1 MKLFKGFDKNLKCR
15 DFQYEIGGEYEEERA
30 ELCEAGFH
38 ACKNPIDVF
47 GYYPPSDSRYCEVE
61 LDGLNSKTSEDSKR
75 VGRRIKIG
83 AEIGIKGIVDA
94 FIKFTMERIDFAAG
108 QANTGNQ
115 SAATNTGYRSA
126 ATNTGNRSAATNTGY
141 QSAATNT
148 GNQSAATNTGY
159 QSAATNTGDQS
170 AATNTGYRSAATNT
184 GNRSA
189 ATNTGYQSAA
199 TNTGYRSAATNT
211 GYYSAATNTGNQSA
225 AEVKG
230 AESIAIATGIESKAA
245 GAIGCYIVLAE
256 WEIAEDSMWHIKA
269 VRSHKVDG
277 KVIKPGVFYKLKN
290 GKFVKA
296 EE

>member
-1 MKLFKGFDKNLKCR
+1 MKLFKGFDRNLRCR
-15 DFQYEIGGEYEEERA
+15 GFQYEIGGEYEEERA

-38 ACKNPIDVF
+38 ACENPIDVF

-61 LDGLNSKTSEDSKR
+61 LDGLNSETSEDSKR
-75 VGRRIKIG
+75 VGRRVKIG

-108 QANTGNQ
+108 QANTGDR

-126 ATNTGNRSAATNTGY
+126 A
-141 QSAATNT
+141 
-148 GNQSAATNTGY
+148 
-159 QSAATNTGDQS
+159 
-170 AATNTGYRSAATNT
+170 
-184 GNRSA
+184 
-189 ATNTGYQSAA
+189 
-199 TNTGYRSAATNT
+199 
-211 GYYSAATNTGNQSA
+211 
-225 AEVKG
+225 EVKG
-230 AESIAIATGIESKAA
+230 DESIAIATGIESKAA

-256 WEIAEDSMWHIKA
+256 WEIAEDSTWHIKA
-269 VRSHKVDG
+269 VGSHKVDG

>member
-1 MKLFKGFDKNLKCR
+1 MKLFKGFDRKLRCR
-15 DFQYEIGGEYEEERA
+15 GFQYEIGEEYEEDRA
-30 ELCEAGFH
+30 KLCEAGFH
-38 ACKNPIDVF
+38 ACENPIDVF
-47 GYYPPSDSRYCEVE
+47 SYYPPSDSRYCEVE

-108 QANTGNQ
+108 QANTGDC
-115 SAATNTGYRSA
+115 SAT
-126 ATNTGNRSAATNTGY
+126 
-141 QSAATNT
+141 
-148 GNQSAATNTGY
+148 TNTGY
-159 QSAATNTGDQS
+159 QSAATNTGDC
-170 AATNTGYRSAATNT
+170 SAATNT
-184 GNRSA
+184 GNR
-189 ATNTGYQSAA
+189 
-199 TNTGYRSAATNT
+199 
-211 GYYSAATNTGNQSA
+211 SA

-256 WEIAEDSMWHIKA
+256 WEIAEDSTWHIKA

-277 KVIKPGVFYKLKN
+277 EGIKPGVFYKLKN

>member
-15 DFQYEIGGEYEEERA
+15 GFQYEIGEEYEEDRA

-38 ACKNPIDVF
+38 ACENPIDVF
-47 GYYPPSDSRYCEVE
+47 GYYPPSDNRYCEVE
-61 LDGLNSKTSEDSKR
+61 LDGLNSETSEDSKR

-94 FIKFTMERIDFAAG
+94 FIKFTMERIDLAAG
-108 QANTGNQ
+108 QANTGDRSAATNTGGQ
-115 SAATNTGYRSA
+115 SAATNTGDRSA
-126 ATNTGNRSAATNTGY
+126 ATNTGDRSAATNTGD
-141 QSAATNT
+141 
-148 GNQSAATNTGY
+148 

-170 AATNTGYRSAATNT
+170 AATNTGDQSAATNTGDRSAATNT
-184 GNRSA
+184 GDR
-189 ATNTGYQSAA
+189 
-199 TNTGYRSAATNT
+199 
-211 GYYSAATNTGNQSA
+211 SA

-245 GAIGCYIVLAE
+245 GALGCYIVLAE
-256 WEIAEDSMWHIKA
+256 WDKDENKEWHIKI

-277 KVIKPGVFYKLKN
+277 KIIKPGVFYTLKN

>member
-1 MKLFKGFDKNLKCR
+1 MKLFKGFDRNLRCR
-15 DFQYEIGGEYEEERA
+15 GFQYEIGGEYEEERA

-38 ACKNPIDVF
+38 ACENPIDVF

-61 LDGLNSKTSEDSKR
+61 LDGLNSETSEDSKR
-75 VGRRIKIG
+75 VGRRVKIG

-108 QANTGNQ
+108 QANTGD
-115 SAATNTGYRSA
+115 RSA
-126 ATNTGNRSAATNTGY
+126 ATNTGN

-159 QSAATNTGDQS
+159 QSAATNTGNQSAATNTGDRS
-170 AATNTGYRSAATNT
+170 AATNTGYRSAA
-184 GNRSA
+184 
-189 ATNTGYQSAA
+189 
-199 TNTGYRSAATNT
+199 
-211 GYYSAATNTGNQSA
+211 
-225 AEVKG
+225 EVKG
-230 AESIAIATGIESKAA
+230 DESIAIATGIESKAA

-256 WEIAEDSMWHIKA
+256 WEIAEDSTWHIKA
-269 VRSHKVDG
+269 VGSHKVDG

>member
-1 MKLFKGFDKNLKCR
+1 MKLFKGFDRKLRCR
-15 DFQYEIGGEYEEERA
+15 GFQYEIGEEYEEDRA

-38 ACKNPIDVF
+38 ACENPIDVF
-47 GYYPPSDSRYCEVE
+47 SYYPPSDSRYCEVE

-108 QANTGNQ
+108 QVNTGD
-115 SAATNTGYRSA
+115 Y
-126 ATNTGNRSAATNTGY
+126 SAATNTGY

-148 GNQSAATNTGY
+148 GNYSAATNTGY
-159 QSAATNTGDQS
+159 QSAATNTGNCS
-170 AATNTGYRSAATNT
+170 AATNTGY
-184 GNRSA
+184 
-189 ATNTGYQSAA
+189 
-199 TNTGYRSAATNT
+199 
-211 GYYSAATNTGNQSA
+211 QSA

-256 WEIAEDSMWHIKA
+256 WEIAEDSTWHIKA

-277 KVIKPGVFYKLKN
+277 KVIKPGVFYKLEN

>member
-1 MKLFKGFDKNLKCR
+1 MKLFKGFDRKLRCR
-15 DFQYEIGGEYEEERA
+15 GFQYEIGEEYEEDRA

-38 ACKNPIDVF
+38 ACENPIDVF
-47 GYYPPSDSRYCEVE
+47 SYYPPSDSRYCEVE

-108 QANTGNQ
+108 QVNTGD
-115 SAATNTGYRSA
+115 Y
-126 ATNTGNRSAATNTGY
+126 SAATNTGY

-148 GNQSAATNTGY
+148 GNCSAATNTGY
-159 QSAATNTGDQS
+159 
-170 AATNTGYRSAATNT
+170 
-184 GNRSA
+184 
-189 ATNTGYQSAA
+189 
-199 TNTGYRSAATNT
+199 
-211 GYYSAATNTGNQSA
+211 QSA

-245 GAIGCYIVLAE
+245 GAIGCYIVFAE
-256 WEIAEDSMWHIKA
+256 WEIAEDSTWHIKA

-277 KVIKPGVFYKLKN
+277 KVIKPGVFYKLEN

>member
-30 ELCEAGFH
+30 KLCETGFH
-38 ACKNPIDVF
+38 ACENPIDVF
-47 GYYPPSDSRYCEVE
+47 TYYPPSDSRYCEVE
-61 LDGLNSKTSEDSKR
+61 LDGLNSKTSEDSQR

-108 QANTGNQ
+108 QANTGGY
-115 SAATNTGYRSA
+115 SAATNTGDWSA
-126 ATNTGNRSAATNTGY
+126 ATNTGNY
-141 QSAATNT
+141 
-148 GNQSAATNTGY
+148 
-159 QSAATNTGDQS
+159 
-170 AATNTGYRSAATNT
+170 
-184 GNRSA
+184 
-189 ATNTGYQSAA
+189 
-199 TNTGYRSAATNT
+199 
-211 GYYSAATNTGNQSA
+211 SA

-230 AESIAIATGIESKAA
+230 IESIAIATGIESKAA

-256 WEIAEDSMWHIKA
+256 WENAEDSTWHIKA

-277 KVIKPGVFYKLKN
+277 KVIKPGVFYKLEN

>member
-1 MKLFKGFDKNLKCR
+1 MKLFKGFDRNLRCR
-15 DFQYEIGGEYEEERA
+15 SFQYEIGEEYEEDRA

-38 ACKNPIDVF
+38 ACENPIDVF
-47 GYYPPSDSRYCEVE
+47 DYYPPSDSRYCEVE

-94 FIKFTMERIDFAAG
+94 FIKFTMKRIDFAAG
-108 QANTGNQ
+108 QANTGNW

-126 ATNTGNRSAATNTGY
+126 ATNTGNWSAATNTGNRSAATNTGDCSAATNTGY

-148 GNQSAATNTGY
+148 GNCSAATNTGDQSAATNTGY
-159 QSAATNTGDQS
+159 QSAATNTGD
-170 AATNTGYRSAATNT
+170 Y
-184 GNRSA
+184 SA
-189 ATNTGYQSAA
+189 ATNTGYQ
-199 TNTGYRSAATNT
+199 
-211 GYYSAATNTGNQSA
+211 SAATNTGNQSA

-245 GAIGCYIVLAE
+245 GALGCYIILTE
-256 WEIAEDSMWHIKA
+256 WDKDKTGERHIKA

-277 KVIKPGVFYKLKN
+277 KIIKPGVFYTLKN

>member
-15 DFQYEIGGEYEEERA
+15 DFQYEIGGEYEEDRA

-38 ACKNPIDVF
+38 ACENPIDAF
-47 GYYPPSDSRYCEVE
+47 SYYPPSDSRYCEVE
-61 LDGLNSKTSEDSKR
+61 LDGLNSETSEDSKR

-108 QANTGNQ
+108 QTNTGYYSAATNTGYQSAATNTGNQ
-115 SAATNTGYRSA
+115 SAATNTGRYSA
-126 ATNTGNRSAATNTGY
+126 ATNTGRYSAATNTGY

-159 QSAATNTGDQS
+159 QSAATNTGNQS
-170 AATNTGYRSAATNT
+170 AATNTGD
-184 GNRSA
+184 
-189 ATNTGYQSAA
+189 
-199 TNTGYRSAATNT
+199 
-211 GYYSAATNTGNQSA
+211 YSAATNTGDQSA

-256 WEIAEDSMWHIKA
+256 WENAEDSTWHIKA

>member
-1 MKLFKGFDKNLKCR
+1 MKLFKGFNKNLQCR
-15 DFQYEIGGEYEEERA
+15 GFQYEIGGEYEEERA

-38 ACKNPIDVF
+38 ACENPIDVF

-108 QANTGNQ
+108 QANTGYRSASTNTGYRSASTNTGNY
-115 SAATNTGYRSA
+115 SAATNTGYYSAATNTGNYSAATNTGNRSA
-126 ATNTGNRSAATNTGY
+126 ATNTGNRSAATNTG
-141 QSAATNT
+141 
-148 GNQSAATNTGY
+148 
-159 QSAATNTGDQS
+159 
-170 AATNTGYRSAATNT
+170 
-184 GNRSA
+184 NR
-189 ATNTGYQSAA
+189 
-199 TNTGYRSAATNT
+199 
-211 GYYSAATNTGNQSA
+211 SA

-245 GAIGCYIVLAE
+245 GALGCYIILTE
-256 WEIAEDSMWHIKA
+256 WDKDKTGEWHIKA

-277 KVIKPGVFYKLKN
+277 KIIKPGVFYTLKN
-290 GKFVKA
+290 GKFIEAGK
-296 EE
+296 